1 MRIALG
7 IEYDGT
13 HYYGWQRQREV
24 KSVQEALEKALSKI
38 ANHPV
43 EVQCA
48 GRTDAGVH
56 GTGQVVH
63 FDTTAERQMVAWTMA
78 PTQICRRILQYA
90 GRWRFLMNFM
100 HDSVPLHAVIVMS
113 FTTMF
118 IARGF

>member
-63 FDTTAERQMVAWTMA
+63 FDTTAERQMVAWTMGQT
-78 PTQICRRILQYA
+78 PICQKMLQYV
-90 GRWRFLMNFM
+90 GQLRFLTIFM
-100 HDSVPLHAVIVMS
+100 HDSVLQPDVIAMS
-113 FTTMF
+113 FITTS
-118 IARGF
+118 IALVF

>member
-24 KSVQEALEKALSKI
+24 KSVQEALEKSLSKI

-56 GTGQVVH
+56 GTGKWC
-63 FDTTAERQMVAWTMA
+63 TLI
-78 PTQICRRILQYA
+78 PPPN
-90 GRWRFLMNFM
+90 GRWSLGPWRQRKFAEGYCSTLG
-100 HDSVPLHAVIVMS
+100 DGGS
-113 FTTMF
+113 
-118 IARGF
+118 